1 MWQLIR
7 ANKRKALFFVFLMGT
22 LLVGVGFSVI
32 ELYMPQHGV
41 YGIPVAL
48 VIWLVLFL
56 IAYWGGDKIVMS
68 MAGARKI
75 KKIDHARLFNVVEE
89 MQIASGL
96 KHMPDIYV
104 IDTHA
109 LNAFATGLKPHKCA
123 IAVTTGLLESLN
135 RDELQGVIAHEMA
148 HIINRDIL
156 YMTVVCVMM
165 GSIIILRDFVFSPF
179 RHARTRTGFGGM
191 SRSRSNR
198 SSGGNPALVIFIII
212 FLILAPLIAQ
222 LIYFAI
228 SRKREY
234 LADACGVQFTRNPLG
249 LANALAKI
257 GGNIKPLKVGN
268 SAIKPFFIANPEAT
282 SLSSLTST
290 HPPLNKRIAILQ
302 NMAGL
307 GYKNYEQ
314 SFQKITGT
322 KSSLLPKAAINTAPP
337 EPLPSLPQ
345 TQAIPQAV
353 KTAIPAPLMA
363 AIAQTA
369 VTQAPKASSPEPT
382 KLEKHREVT
391 NMMWKL
397 DGLTEIKCSCNTTMR
412 LPPEY
417 LGQEITCP
425 HCSQKHRNSPL
436 KY

>member
-1 MWQLIR
+1 MWELIR
-7 ANKRKALFFVFLMGT
+7 ANKRKALFFVFLMGA
-22 LLVGVGFSVI
+22 LLAGVGFSVV
-32 ELYMPQHGV
+32 ELYMPRHGV
-41 YGIPVAL
+41 FGIPVAL
-48 VIWLVLFL
+48 LIWLVLFL

-75 KKIDHARLFNVVEE
+75 KKIDNARLFNVVEE
-89 MQIASGL
+89 MKIASGL
-96 KHMPDIYV
+96 AHMPDIYI

-109 LNAFATGLKPHKCA
+109 LNAFATGLKPNKCA
-123 IAVTTGLLESLN
+123 IAITTGLLEALN

-148 HIINRDIL
+148 HIKNRDIL

-179 RHARTRTGFGGM
+179 RHAGTRTGFGRT
-191 SRSRSNR
+191 SRSRSNS
-198 SSGGNPALVIFIII
+198 SSGGSPYIMIFIII
-212 FLILAPLIAQ
+212 FLILAPIIAQ

-249 LANALAKI
+249 LANALGKI
-257 GGNIKPLKVGN
+257 GGNLKPLKVGN
-268 SAIKPFFIANPEAT
+268 SAIKPFFISNPEAK

-290 HPPLNKRIAILQ
+290 HPPINKRIAIL
-302 NMAGL
+302 NGMAGL
-307 GYKNYEQ
+307 GFKNYEQ
-314 SFQKITGT
+314 SFRKITGT
-322 KSSLLPKAAINTAPP
+322 KSSLLPKSAINTAPP
-337 EPLPSLPQ
+337 IPLPNLPQ
-345 TQAIPQAV
+345 TQAIPQPV

-363 AIAQTA
+363 AMAQA
-369 VTQAPKASSPEPT
+369 PVTQTPEPS
-382 KLEKHREVT
+382 KLDKHREVT

-397 DGLTEIKCSCNTTMR
+397 DGLTEIKCDCETLMR
-412 LPPEY
+412 LPIEY

-425 HCSQKHRNSPL
+425 HCSKKHRNSPL